1 MVGGKKAG
9 PLTRVELGVEAATG
23 RINSQNQVWKEG
35 MEEWC
40 AAGDIPDL
48 APLFTRKKKEF
59 IPSSQKRA
67 PPPKKNENGAGTND
81 FDTAHFRLAELPP
94 EDKATSRQMEFDT
107 SHFRLAELKREETG
121 LNRNTEFDTAHFRL
135 ADMAPEDSGQNRNL
149 EFDTAHFRLADMGQQ
164 PQQDAPKRRFRV
176 APRAEAK
183 PVLPPGKIKQ
193 ASTAAAPAEPPA
205 AEKPEWNPN
214 STVVDFR
221 TLGELVHQQDVA
233 QDLFESELSP
243 APQKAR
249 EAHAADIFRYAA
261 AEMAKE
267 EKDAKQT
274 PHPPAAPKRDL
285 PPPPIPLSRTTA
297 SESAPF
303 IWPSVAIG
311 AILAAALAL
320 LLLWD

>member
-1 MVGGKKAG
+1 MCASFLEKILTGGHTCKATASAAHARPLFHLPSPWRYSFSVGAPKAVWYVMIGGKKAG

-23 RINSQNQVWKEG
+23 RIGSQNQVWKEG

-48 APLFTRKKKEF
+48 AQLFTRKKKEF

-67 PPPKKNENGAGTND
+67 PPPKKNEKGAGTND

-107 SHFRLAELKREETG
+107 SHFRLAELKPEETG

-135 ADMAPEDSGQNRNL
+135 ADM
-149 EFDTAHFRLADMGQQ
+149 GQQ
-164 PQQDAPKRRFRV
+164 P
-176 APRAEAK
+176 
-183 PVLPPGKIKQ
+183 
-193 ASTAAAPAEPPA
+193 
-205 AEKPEWNPN
+205 EWSPN

-243 APQKAR
+243 APQKAK

-261 AEMAKE
+261 GEMAKE
-267 EKDAKQT
+267 EKAARQA

-285 PPPPIPLSRTTA
+285 PPPPIPLPRTMA
-297 SESAPF
+297 SGSAPF